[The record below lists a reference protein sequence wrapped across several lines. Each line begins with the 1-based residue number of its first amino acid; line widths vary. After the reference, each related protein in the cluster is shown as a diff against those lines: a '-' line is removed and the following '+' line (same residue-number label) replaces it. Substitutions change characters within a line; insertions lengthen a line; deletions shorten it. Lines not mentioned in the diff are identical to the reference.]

1 MLHYKPSIGS
11 RLFDITNVFVLVLCS
26 VIMLFPF
33 LYVLATSLS
42 PMEQV
47 LRGGLI
53 LWPDKLTWDAYHTI
67 FSNTHFVRSLWM
79 SIVITVT
86 GTFVNL
92 VFTSLMAYP
101 LAKKKLRGR
110 NAILF
115 LVVVTML
122 FSGGLIPTYLV
133 VKNMHLLNTLWSV
146 ILPGAISAFNLIIMK
161 NFFQS
166 IPEELE
172 EAARID
178 GCRSYGVLFRI
189 VLPLSMPALA
199 TFTLF
204 YAVGHWNSFFSA
216 VMYINKTDLWP
227 IQVLLRQMIIE
238 GSVEQFQNASLEA
251 SAQVLP
257 QTIKMAATIVAT
269 VPILL
274 IYPFL
279 QKHFA
284 KGVLLGSVKG

>member
-1 MLHYKPSIGS
+1 
-11 RLFDITNVFVLVLCS
+11 
-26 VIMLFPF
+26 MLFPF
-33 LYVLATSLS
+33 VYVLATSLS

-53 LWPDKLTWDAYHTI
+53 LWPEKLAWDAYDTI
-67 FSNTHFVRSLWM
+67 FSNRNFVRSLWM
-79 SIVITVT
+79 SVVITVT
-86 GTFVNL
+86 GTFINL
-92 VFTSLMAYP
+92 ALTSLMAYP
-101 LAKKKLRGR
+101 LAKKRLRGR
-110 NAILF
+110 NTILF

-133 VKNMHLLNTLWSV
+133 VKNMHLLNTIWSV
-146 ILPGAISAFNLIIMK
+146 ILPGSISAFNLIIMK
-161 NFFQS
+161 NFFNS

-178 GCRSYGVLFRI
+178 GCRNFGVLFRI

-204 YAVGHWNSFFSA
+204 YAVGHWNNFFSA
-216 VMYINKTDLWP
+216 VMYINKPDLWP

-238 GSVEQFQNASLEA
+238 GSVEQFQNASLEV

>member
-1 MLHYKPSIGS
+1 MHYKPSFGS
-11 RLFDITNVFVLVLCS
+11 RLFDIANVCILVLCS
-26 VIMLFPF
+26 LVMLFPF
-33 LYVLATSLS
+33 VYVLATSLS

-53 LWPDKLTWDAYHTI
+53 LWPEKLSWDAYDTI
-67 FSNTHFVRSLWM
+67 FSNRHFVRSLWM
-79 SIVITVT
+79 SIVITVM

-92 VFTSLMAYP
+92 VLTSLMAYP
-101 LAKKKLRGR
+101 LAKKRLRGR
-110 NAILF
+110 NTILF

-133 VKNMHLLNTLWSV
+133 VKNMHLLNTIWSV

-161 NFFQS
+161 NFFNS

-178 GCRSYGVLFRI
+178 GCRNFGVLFRI

-204 YAVGHWNSFFSA
+204 YAVGHWNGFFSA
-216 VMYINKTDLWP
+216 VMYINKTELWP

-251 SAQVLP
+251 SAQVVP

>member
-11 RLFDITNVFVLVLCS
+11 RLFDIANVCILVLCS
-26 VIMLFPF
+26 LVMLFPF
-33 LYVLATSLS
+33 LYVLATSLA

-53 LWPDKLTWDAYHTI
+53 LWPEKLTWDAYDTI
-67 FSNTHFVRSLWM
+67 FSNNHFVRSLWM

-92 VFTSLMAYP
+92 VLTSLMAYP
-101 LAKKKLRGR
+101 LAKKRLRGR

-133 VKNMHLLNTLWSV
+133 VKNMHLLNTVWSV

-161 NFFQS
+161 NFFNS

-178 GCRSYGVLFRI
+178 GCRNFGVLFRI

-204 YAVGHWNSFFSA
+204 YAVGHWNGFFSA

-251 SAQVLP
+251 SSQVLP

-274 IYPFL
+274 VYPFL